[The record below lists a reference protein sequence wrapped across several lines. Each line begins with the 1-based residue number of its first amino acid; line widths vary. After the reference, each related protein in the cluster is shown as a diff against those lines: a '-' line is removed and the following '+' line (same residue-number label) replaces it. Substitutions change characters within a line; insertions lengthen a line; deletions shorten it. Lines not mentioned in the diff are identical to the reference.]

1 MHVAGRQVNHVTGL
15 QGKMVQKK
23 GNEDAGISGGEGFID
38 VHHGGQRFAVRL
50 QRCAGGQDG
59 DYLVDGV
66 GDAGATLD
74 ESAEGCFQAAG
85 SSGWPRSA
93 TTPLMTSGTSTAAES
108 RTWARCKDVLGLS
121 R

>member
-23 GNEDAGISGGEGFID
+23 GNEDAGISGEGFID

-50 QRCAGGQDG
+50 QGCAGGQDG

-74 ESAEGCFQAAG
+74 ESAEGCFQG
-85 SSGWPRSA
+85 CR
-93 TTPLMTSGTSTAAES
+93 LIRLAEICDDAFDDIGNVHC
-108 RTWARCKDVLGLS
+108 RGIKDVGQVPKDVLGLS